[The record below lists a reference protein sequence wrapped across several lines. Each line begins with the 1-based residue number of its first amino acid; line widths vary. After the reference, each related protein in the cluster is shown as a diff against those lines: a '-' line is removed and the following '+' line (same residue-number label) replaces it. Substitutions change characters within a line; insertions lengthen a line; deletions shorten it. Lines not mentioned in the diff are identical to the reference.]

1 MKLRTWAD
9 DFVWCPSQCYYYFE
23 TESGK
28 KFCIYLRWRWSDPW
42 TAELI
47 QFKNDWSWD
56 NNNTSWTPLE
66 TEREYADSEL
76 DQLKIAVMKKVVKLF
91 RDDKIKKKGD

>member
-1 MKLRTWAD
+1 MELRTWED
-9 DFVWCPSQCYYYFE
+9 DLIWCPSQCYYYFE

-56 NNNTSWTPLE
+56 NDNTSWTPLE
-66 TEREYADSEL
+66 TEKEYADSEL

-91 RDDKIKKKGD
+91 KNDKIKKKGD